1 MKFDHIEVHVKDI
14 QKYCTYLQTLF
25 NGGIIEIISKSG
37 TSMFI
42 SPDGINIEVKKKT
55 IPQEPINCG
64 FCNPSLRMKGAKA
77 FIENT
82 LKYEIIDVK
91 TTPNGYSVYF
101 FKDYE
106 GVVWHIKDIPD
117 GIKSW

>member
-1 MKFDHIEVHVKDI
+1 MKFDHIEVHVNDI
-14 QKYCTYLQTLF
+14 QKYCSYLQILF
-25 NGGIIEIISKSG
+25 NGGKIEIISKTG
-37 TSMFI
+37 TSMFT
-42 SPDGINIEVKKKT
+42 SPDGIHIEVKKKT
-55 IPQEPINCG
+55 TSQEPISSG

-82 LKYEIIDVK
+82 LQYKIIDVK
-91 TTPNGYSVYF
+91 TTPNGYPVYF

-106 GVVWHIKDIPD
+106 DVVWHIKDIPD